1 MKNICTFLLTATLI
15 LASMLQ
21 LFIIRVSNAKPETI
35 LYVSPSATSVYVGE
49 IFSVNISIQDVIDLY
64 AFRLFLKYNTTFLD
78 ALDVHVYLPFNTGPT
93 PPPIINEPEGY
104 VEASGAIGFSG
115 QGVWGSF
122 PIVKITFKA
131 SSSGHS
137 HLHLYDTELWNSMSN
152 PIPHATED
160 GAVEIHVWTGTVHIR
175 NDGSIDPPDAP
186 IITYDNLTYTFVG
199 DINGSVVIEG
209 SHITLDGVGYAL
221 QGIGAEFGIQSVGT
235 VNVTVQN
242 IKITGFQKAIDVCQ
256 ARNWVIVNNSITNN
270 GVGIRIYYLS
280 SNNTVIE
287 NYIANNGN
295 GVKISAY
302 SKSNNVV
309 NNTIVDCDIGVVIT
323 SFHSGDGYN
332 NVTGNWFINNDCGV
346 FLDVPKH
353 NRFHHNNFVSNAY
366 QVYIYSETENTWDNG
381 SEGNY
386 WNDYNGTDVDGDGI
400 GDTPYIINQNNIDNN
415 TLMQPWAPP
424 WGDWKHYHGYNEIV
438 NTLIFLNNSF
448 PKIVEVFSIGKSR
461 QGRDIYCIRLTNET
475 NALPKPQALFVGY
488 HHAREPISAELPLY
502 FAVSAAVGYG
512 ANQTITY
519 LINNCEIYIVVALN
533 VDGFDLFNAND
544 WQRKNACPVDEDG
557 DGLLDEDPPEDED
570 GDGFIEQLI
579 NYTDPENPVLIGWE
593 GIDNDGDGFSGEDWI
608 GGVDLNRNYNYA
620 WEQGTSN
627 KRSEFY
633 KGSNPFSEPETQA
646 IRDLV
651 QQHDFMYAISFH
663 SGMEMILYPWGCTRT
678 SPLDE
683 AKYIEIANELSL
695 ATGGTPYMQSS
706 FGAGLDYGVWDDWM
720 YEVKG
725 IFALTCEVFYNETWE
740 GVSEPGPY
748 PNTRWEG
755 GVKYWFNPFPSG
767 IEATLKRWLPV
778 FTCITNRTINEF
790 QYCNI
795 AVTDITIVKSIVGQG
810 FTMDISV
817 EIANH
822 GKFTV
827 TSNVT
832 VFANETAIETKEVT
846 LEGNSSLSLT
856 FIWNNT
862 SFVKGNYSLWIYL
875 WPVKGEIYIEDNIL
889 TAPFMVSVVIPGDG
903 NSNGRIEILDVVLV
917 TSRYGAKKTIETMI
931 QTSTGIMTEKL
942 TY

>member
-78 ALDVHVYLPFNTGPT
+78 ALDVHVYPPFNTGPT

-199 DINGSVVIEG
+199 DINGSVVIER

-242 IKITGFQKAIDVCQ
+242 TKITGFQKAIDVCQ

-415 TLMQPWAPP
+415 PLMQPWAPP

-461 QGRDIYCIRLTNET
+461 QGRDIYCIRLTNE
-475 NALPKPQALFVGY
+475 ADVSPKPEVLFVGY
-488 HHAREPISAELPLY
+488 HHARELISAELPLY
-502 FAVSAAVGYG
+502 FTVQAAINFG
-512 ANQTITY
+512 ADETITY
-519 LINNCEIYIVVALN
+519 MLNKSKIYIIPALN
-533 VDGFDLFNAND
+533 VDGFEVVLQNE
-544 WQRKNACPVDEDG
+544 WQRKNAVPTDEDG
-557 DGLLDEDPPEDED
+557 DGLFDEDPPDDED
-570 GDGFIEQLI
+570 GDGYIENLFYWDGYTYYFIR
-579 NYTDPENPVLIGWE
+579 WE
-593 GIDNDGDGFSGEDWI
+593 GVDEDEDGLYNEDWV
-608 GGVDLNRNYNYA
+608 GGVDLNRNYGYQWNA
-620 WEQGTSN
+620 TVQS
-627 KRSEFY
+627 
-633 KGSNPFSEPETQA
+633 GSPNPWDEDYRGPEPFSEPETQP
-646 IRDLV
+646 IRDFVLG
-651 QQHDFMYAISFH
+651 HHFKYAISFH
-663 SGMEMILYPWGCTRT
+663 SGTESIGYPWGYTTDPTPDDDIFR
-678 SPLDE
+678 
-683 AKYIEIANELSL
+683 EIASNLSAL
-695 ATGGTPYMQSS
+695 VGAPYGQNS
-706 FGAGLDYGVWDDWM
+706 GLYTLSGSWDDWM
-720 YEVKG
+720 YGNRSV
-725 IFALTCEVFYNETWE
+725 FAFTCEIYVNNSAWQY
-740 GVSEPGPY
+740 EPGPE
-748 PNTRWEG
+748 PNTWWEK
-755 GVKYWFNPFPSG
+755 GVFQFFNP
-767 IEATLKRWLPV
+767 
-778 FTCITNRTINEF
+778 
-790 QYCNI
+790 
-795 AVTDITIVKSIVGQG
+795 
-810 FTMDISV
+810 
-817 EIANH
+817 
-822 GKFTV
+822 
-827 TSNVT
+827 
-832 VFANETAIETKEVT
+832 
-846 LEGNSSLSLT
+846 
-856 FIWNNT
+856 
-862 SFVKGNYSLWIYL
+862 
-875 WPVKGEIYIEDNIL
+875 
-889 TAPFMVSVVIPGDG
+889 
-903 NSNGRIEILDVVLV
+903 
-917 TSRYGAKKTIETMI
+917 
-931 QTSTGIMTEKL
+931 
-942 TY
+942 